1 MSKIEW
7 NKRAYKQLKKEMI
20 ALTNPQII
28 TSNGEPAFAVIP
40 WNEYQQLTQQY
51 AVDDEAWIPHEI
63 VKTTLLGDVS
73 MIRAWREYFNL
84 TQQELA
90 ERAGLSQP
98 ALARM
103 EKIDANPRM
112 ATLKKLAV
120 AMDIDVE
127 QLRDGE

>member
-1 MSKIEW
+1 
-7 NKRAYKQLKKEMI
+7 MI

-28 TSNGEPAFAVIP
+28 TNNGEPAFAVIP

-51 AVDDEAWIPHEI
+51 AVDDDIWIPHDI

-73 MIRAWREYFNL
+73 IIRAWREHFNL

-90 ERAGLSQP
+90 ERANISQP
-98 ALARM
+98 ALARL
-103 EKIDANPRM
+103 EKIDANPRT

-120 AMDIDVE
+120 AMDISVA
-127 QLRDGE
+127 QLSD

>member
-1 MSKIEW
+1 
-7 NKRAYKQLKKEMI
+7 MI

-51 AVDDEAWIPHEI
+51 AIDNETWIPHDI
-63 VKTTLLGDVS
+63 VKATLLGDIS

-90 ERAGLSQP
+90 ERSGMSQP
-98 ALARM
+98 ALARV
-103 EKIDANPRM
+103 EKIDAKPRM

-120 AMDIDVE
+120 AMDINVA
-127 QLRDGE
+127 QLSD